1 MTCILAAT
9 VNPWMQYL
17 IWPVVKFLVAFII
30 VQVIVAAM
38 NWIER
43 RLLGLIQARLGPN
56 RVGREVGIPWGL
68 GQIVADPIKFLLKE
82 DIVPSS
88 AQKVAYYLGP
98 ILPLLPAFVVFCL
111 IPYGPPP
118 TFAVTQVNVGVI
130 LILALTSTAVFGI
143 ILGGWASNNK
153 YSLMG
158 GLRSAAQMVSY
169 EVPFGLSIV
178 GVLML
183 CGSLDLV
190 EIVRYQERNV
200 WNVLPQ
206 LVGCFIFLVAMN
218 AENNRT
224 PFDLPEAE
232 SELVAGY
239 HTEYSAMKF
248 AFFMLGEYSMMLVNC
263 CLMVSLY
270 FGGWS
275 LGGVINGHPYGLTTT
290 VLQGW
295 GFLGGVLGALIFIAK
310 VGVFMMAYIW
320 YRATFPR
327 FRFDQLMDLGWK
339 FLIPLALANI
349 FVTGIFILLGAEYLM
364 SAIGVALIVFT
375 LFLLIRKPSKP
386 APQKVMHASPVSEA

>member
-1 MTCILAAT
+1 M
-9 VNPWMQYL
+9 NPWMQYL
-17 IWPVVKFLVAFII
+17 IWPLVKFLIAFII

-43 RLLGLIQARLGPN
+43 RLLGFMQARLGPN
-56 RVGREVGIPWGL
+56 RVGYKGL
-68 GQIVADPIKFLLKE
+68 LQIIADPIKFLLKE
-82 DIVPSS
+82 DIVP
-88 AQKVAYYLGP
+88 AQAEKVAYFLGP
-98 ILPLLPAFVVFCL
+98 MVPLIPAFLVFCL
-111 IPYGPPP
+111 IPFGPPP
-118 TFAVTQVNVGVI
+118 TFAVTRVNVGLL
-130 LILALTSTAVFGI
+130 LILALTSTGVYGI

-183 CGSLDLV
+183 CGSFDLV
-190 EIVRYQERNV
+190 RIVQYQEARV

-206 LVGCFIFLVAMN
+206 LIAAFIFFVAMN

-248 AFFMLGEYSMMLVNC
+248 AFFMLAEYSAMLVNC
-263 CLMVSLY
+263 CLMVSL
-270 FGGWS
+270 FLGGWTLS
-275 LGGVINGHPYGLTTT
+275 IGGIGLTTG
-290 VLQGW
+290 VMAKMGIW
-295 GFLGGVLGALIFIAK
+295 GGLLGAAIFFTK
-310 VGVFMMAYIW
+310 VMVFMLIYIW
-320 YRATFPR
+320 FRGTFPR

-339 FLIPLALANI
+339 WMIPLALGNI
-349 FVTGIFILLGAEYLM
+349 FVTGIILLAAPEVRIGKINYWVGEGVLSIAGAAVIAM
-364 SAIGVALIVFT
+364 I
-375 LFLLIRKPSKP
+375 LFLLMRKPRTAEAKGL
-386 APQKVMHASPVSEA
+386 HARRVSEA

>member
-1 MTCILAAT
+1 MNKALMT
-9 VNPWMQYL
+9 YL
-17 IWPVVKFLVAFII
+17 IWPLVKFLIAFLI

-38 NWIER
+38 NWVER
-43 RLLGLIQARLGPN
+43 RLLGLFQARLGPN
-56 RVGREVGIPWGL
+56 RVGPLGL
-68 GQIVADPIKFLLKE
+68 LQIIADPIKFILKE
-82 DIVPSS
+82 DIVP
-88 AQKVAYYLGP
+88 ARAEKVAYFLGP
-98 ILPLLPAFVVFCL
+98 MLPLLPAFIVFCL

-118 TFAVTQVNVGVI
+118 TFTVTRVNVGLL
-130 LILALTSTAVFGI
+130 LILALTSTAVYGI

-178 GVLML
+178 GVLMI

-190 EIVRYQERNV
+190 QIVRYQETNA
-200 WNVLPQ
+200 WNFLPQ
-206 LVGCFIFLVAMN
+206 IVACFIFLVAMN

-248 AFFMLGEYSMMLVNC
+248 AFFMLGEYSMMIVNS
-263 CLMVSLY
+263 CLIVTLF
-270 FGGWS
+270 FGGWT
-275 LGGVINGHPYGLTTT
+275 LGMFDVGLTTE
-290 VLQGW
+290 VLRKMGLF
-295 GFLGGVLGALIFIAK
+295 GGILGMLIFVTK
-310 VGVFMMAYIW
+310 VMLFMLLYVW
-320 YRATFPR
+320 TRATFPR

-349 FVTGIFILLGAEYLM
+349 FVTGIFILIGQERLLYWIGIVTIAVIAFYL
-364 SAIGVALIVFT
+364 S
-375 LFLLIRKPSKP
+375 RKP
-386 APQKVMHASPVSEA
+386 APKPARAPREVVHAG

>member
-1 MTCILAAT
+1 MITQAAL
-9 VNPWMQYL
+9 MHYL
-17 IWPVVKFLVAFII
+17 VWPLVKFLVAFHI

-38 NWIER
+38 NWVER

-56 RVGREVGIPWGL
+56 RVGWHGL
-68 GQIVADPIKFLLKE
+68 LQIVADPIKFLLKE

-88 AQKVAYYLGP
+88 SEKIAYFLGP
-98 ILPLLPAFVVFCL
+98 MLPLIPAFIVFCL
-111 IPYGPPP
+111 IPFGPGPM
-118 TFAVTQVNVGVI
+118 FLSARVNVALL
-130 LILALTSTAVFGI
+130 LILALTSTGVYGI

-178 GVLML
+178 GVLMI

-190 EIVRYQERNV
+190 NIVNYQANNA
-200 WNVLPQ
+200 WNLFPQ
-206 LVGCFIFLVAMN
+206 IVAAFIFFVSMN

-248 AFFMLGEYSMMLVNC
+248 AFFMLAEYSSMLVNS
-263 CLMVSLY
+263 CLMTIL
-270 FGGWS
+270 FLGGWT
-275 LGGVINGHPYGLTTT
+275 IAYDGHGLTTAK
-290 VLQGW
+290 LISMGN
-295 GFLGGVLGALIFIAK
+295 FGALLGFAIFFAK
-310 VGVFMMAYIW
+310 VMFFMLVYIW
-320 YRATFPR
+320 FRATFPR

-339 FLIPLALANI
+339 WMIPLALGNI
-349 FVTGIFILLGAEYLM
+349 VVTGIFILAGQERLMYWIGLATIGAIFFYL
-364 SAIGVALIVFT
+364 S
-375 LFLLIRKPSKP
+375 RKP
-386 APQKVMHASPVSEA
+386 APSPTKAARPHKVVHAS

>member
-1 MTCILAAT
+1 MPEPLLR
-9 VNPWMQYL
+9 YL
-17 IWPVVKFLVAFII
+17 IWPLVKFLVAFVI

-38 NWIER
+38 NWVER
-43 RLLGLIQARLGPN
+43 RLLGLMQARLGPN
-56 RVGREVGIPWGL
+56 RVGKEFGIPWGL
-68 GQIVADPIKFLLKE
+68 AQIIADPIKFILKE

-88 AQKVAYYLGP
+88 SEKVAYFLGP
-98 ILPLLPAFVVFCL
+98 MLPLIPAFLVFCL

-118 TFAVTQVNVGVI
+118 TFVVTHVNVGLL
-130 LILALTSTAVFGI
+130 LILALTSTGVYGI

-183 CGSLDLV
+183 CGSFDLV
-190 EIVRYQERNV
+190 HIINYQASHI
-200 WNVLPQ
+200 WNLFPQ
-206 LVGCFIFLVAMN
+206 LIAAFIFLVAMN

-248 AFFMLGEYSMMLVNC
+248 AFFMLAEYSSLIVNC
-263 CLMVSLY
+263 CLMVSLF
-270 FGGWS
+270 FGGWT
-275 LGGVINGHPYGLTTT
+275 LAINGYGLTTG
-290 VLQGW
+290 VLRGW
-295 GFLGGVLGALIFIAK
+295 GLAGGILGAVIFITK
-310 VGVFMMAYIW
+310 VLMFMLMYIW
-320 YRATFPR
+320 FRATFPR

-339 FLIPLALANI
+339 WMIPLALGNI
-349 FVTGIFILLGAEYLM
+349 FVTGIVILAGQERLLYWFGG
-364 SAIGVALIVFT
+364 GVIVLTAFH
-375 LFLLIRKPSKP
+375 LFRPRP
-386 APQKVMHASPVSEA
+386 TVVHASRVSEA

>member
-1 MTCILAAT
+1 M
-9 VNPWMQYL
+9 NPWMRYL
-17 IWPVVKFLVAFII
+17 VFPLVKFLIAFII

-56 RVGREVGIPWGL
+56 RVGPKGL
-68 GQIVADPIKFLLKE
+68 LQIIADPVKFLLKE

-88 AQKVAYYLGP
+88 AEKVTYFLGP
-98 ILPLLPAFVVFCL
+98 MLPLIPAFVVFCL
-111 IPYGPPP
+111 IPFGPPP
-118 TFAVTQVNVGVI
+118 TYIAARVNVAVL
-130 LILALTSTAVFGI
+130 LILALTSTSVYGI

-158 GLRSAAQMVSY
+158 GLRSAAQLVSY

-190 EIVRYQERNV
+190 KIVEYQEHNI
-200 WNVLPQ
+200 WNFVPQ
-206 LVGCFIFLVAMN
+206 IVACFIFLVAMN

-248 AFFMLGEYSMMLVNC
+248 AFFMLGEYSMMIVNC
-263 CLMVSLY
+263 CLIVTLY
-270 FGGWS
+270 FGGWT
-275 LGGVINGHPYGLTTT
+275 LGGVINGHQVGLTTA
-290 VLQGW
+290 VMKSWGW
-295 GFLGGVLGALIFIAK
+295 MGGLLGTLIFTTK
-310 VGVFMMAYIW
+310 VMAFMLLYVW

-339 FLIPLALANI
+339 WLIPLALGNI
-349 FVTGIFILLGAEYLM
+349 FVTGILVLLHAEWLL
-364 SAIGVALIVFT
+364 SVFGGVVIIAAIA
-375 LFLLIRKPSKP
+375 LLIRGARPVP
-386 APQKVMHASPVSEA
+386 RRVMHASPVSET

>member
-1 MTCILAAT
+1 MT
-9 VNPWMQYL
+9 YL
-17 IWPVVKFLVAFII
+17 IWPLAKFLVAFII

-38 NWIER
+38 NWVER
-43 RLLGLIQARLGPN
+43 RLLGLAQARLGPN
-56 RVGREVGIPWGL
+56 RVGPKGL
-68 GQIVADPIKFLLKE
+68 LQIVADPVKFLLKE
-82 DIVPSS
+82 DIVP
-88 AQKVAYYLGP
+88 ARAEKVAYFLGP
-98 ILPLLPAFVVFCL
+98 MWPLLPAFIVFCL

-118 TFAVTQVNVGVI
+118 TFTVTRVNVGVI
-130 LILALTSTAVFGI
+130 LILALTSTAVYGI

-190 EIVRYQERNV
+190 EIVRYQERHV
-200 WNVLPQ
+200 WNFIPQ
-206 LVGCFIFLVAMN
+206 IVGAFIFLVAMN

-248 AFFMLGEYSMMLVNC
+248 AFFMLGEYSMMLVNA
-263 CLMVSLY
+263 CLLVTLY
-270 FGGWS
+270 FGGWT
-275 LGGVINGHPYGLTTT
+275 LGGVIGGKSIGLTTA
-290 VLQGW
+290 VLQKW
-295 GFLGGVLGALIFIAK
+295 GIVGGLIGAGIFTAK
-310 VGVFMMAYIW
+310 VMAMMLVYVW
-320 YRATFPR
+320 FRATFPR

-339 FLIPLALANI
+339 WLIPLALGNIIVTAI
-349 FVTGIFILLGAEYLM
+349 FVLIPRGELLLTAFGLVVLAATVTY
-364 SAIGVALIVFT
+364 VFKP
-375 LFLLIRKPSKP
+375 RK
-386 APQKVMHASPVSEA
+386 VTHASRVSEA